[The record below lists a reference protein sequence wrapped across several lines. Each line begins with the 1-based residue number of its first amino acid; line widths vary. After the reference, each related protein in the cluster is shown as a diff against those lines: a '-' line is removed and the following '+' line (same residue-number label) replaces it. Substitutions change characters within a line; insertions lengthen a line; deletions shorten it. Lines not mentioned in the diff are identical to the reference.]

1 LVCIYFHIVNNI
13 YENGLNLFI
22 NNILVMSLSLTI
34 ILVEKNATLKTLT
47 VKDFKEA
54 DLFKKC
60 GFKKSEDFEKQT
72 QWTCHGYEVSVYGK
86 KNGRANNENK
96 YDFPPPIDSV
106 IFFGTCCIV
115 AKKLGKMENL
125 TLDLWEKIYE
135 KLFGGF
141 EDLSLTAL
149 ADEEEKDEL
158 EFVAKEHKTKHGYL
172 KDGFVVDSDPFLFPF
187 LVLFQKIPLPQEEQA
202 HGELKINDTTDE
214 SNHSNSELSEES
226 YEE

>member
-1 LVCIYFHIVNNI
+1 
-13 YENGLNLFI
+13 
-22 NNILVMSLSLTI
+22 MSSLSI

-47 VKDFKEA
+47 VKDFKES

-60 GFKKSEDFEKQT
+60 GFKKSEDFQKQT
-72 QWTCHGYEVSVYGK
+72 QWICNGYEISVYGK

-96 YDFPPPIDSV
+96 YDFPPPIDSIV
-106 IFFGTCCIV
+106 FFGTCCIV

-125 TLDLWEKIYE
+125 TLDLWGKIYE

-141 EDLSLTAL
+141 EDLSLSAL

-158 EFVAKEHKTKHGYL
+158 EFVAKEHKTKQGYL
-172 KDGFVVDSDPFLFPF
+172 KDGFVVDSDA
-187 LVLFQKIPLPQEEQA
+187 EEDYTTEEEDEEVIA
-202 HGELKINDTTDE
+202 ELKSDDTDE
-214 SNHSNSELSEES
+214 SNSKSGGSELSEES

>member
-1 LVCIYFHIVNNI
+1 
-13 YENGLNLFI
+13 
-22 NNILVMSLSLTI
+22 MTLTI

-60 GFKKSEDFEKQT
+60 GFKKSEDFQKQT
-72 QWTCHGYEVSVYGK
+72 QWTCNGYEVSVYGK

-106 IFFGTCCIV
+106 MFFGTCCIV
-115 AKKLGKMENL
+115 AKKLEKMENL

-149 ADEEEKDEL
+149 ADEEEQDEL

-172 KDGFVVDSDPFLFPF
+172 KDGFVVDSDGEDDSSE
-187 LVLFQKIPLPQEEQA
+187 IETEEE
-202 HGELKINDTTDE
+202 ELKMNDSTDE
-214 SNHSNSELSEES
+214 STHVNSELSEES
-226 YEE
+226 YDE

>member
-1 LVCIYFHIVNNI
+1 MNRLFCIYFHIVNNI
-13 YENGLNLFI
+13 YENGLNLYI
-22 NNILVMSLSLTI
+22 NNILVMTLTI

-60 GFKKSEDFEKQT
+60 GFKKSEDFQKQT
-72 QWTCHGYEVSVYGK
+72 QWTCNGYEVSVYGK

-106 IFFGTCCIV
+106 MFFGTCCIV
-115 AKKLGKMENL
+115 AKKLEKMENL

-149 ADEEEKDEL
+149 ADEEEQDEL

-172 KDGFVVDSDPFLFPF
+172 KDGFVVDSDGEDDSSE
-187 LVLFQKIPLPQEEQA
+187 IETEEE
-202 HGELKINDTTDE
+202 ELKMNDSTDE
-214 SNHSNSELSEES
+214 STHVNSELSEES
-226 YEE
+226 YDE

>member
-1 LVCIYFHIVNNI
+1 
-13 YENGLNLFI
+13 
-22 NNILVMSLSLTI
+22 MSLTI

-47 VKDFKEA
+47 VKDFKES

-60 GFKKSEDFEKQT
+60 GFKKSEDFQKQT
-72 QWTCHGYEVSVYGK
+72 QWICNGYEISVYGK

-96 YDFPPPIDSV
+96 YDFPPPIDSIV
-106 IFFGTCCIV
+106 FFGTCCIV

-149 ADEEEKDEL
+149 EDEEEKDEL

-172 KDGFVVDSDPFLFPF
+172 KDGFVVDSDA
-187 LVLFQKIPLPQEEQA
+187 EEESTA
-202 HGELKINDTTDE
+202 ETEEEEEVSELKINDNSTDE
-214 SNHSNSELSEES
+214 NNHSNSELSEES
-226 YEE
+226 YEA

>member
-1 LVCIYFHIVNNI
+1 
-13 YENGLNLFI
+13 
-22 NNILVMSLSLTI
+22 MSLSLTI

-60 GFKKSEDFEKQT
+60 GFKKSEDFEKQA

-172 KDGFVVDSDPFLFPF
+172 KDGFVVDSDAEEEYTTETETEETAETDEVEEEE
-187 LVLFQKIPLPQEEQA
+187 VL
-202 HGELKINDTTDE
+202 GELKINDTTDE

>member
-1 LVCIYFHIVNNI
+1 
-13 YENGLNLFI
+13 
-22 NNILVMSLSLTI
+22 MSLTI

-47 VKDFKEA
+47 VKDFKES

-60 GFKKSEDFEKQT
+60 GFKKSEDFQKQT
-72 QWTCHGYEVSVYGK
+72 QWTCNGYEMSVYGK

-96 YDFPPPIDSV
+96 YDFPPPIDSIV
-106 IFFGTCCIV
+106 FFGTCCIV

-125 TLDLWEKIYE
+125 TLELWEKIYE

-172 KDGFVVDSDPFLFPF
+172 KDGFVVDSDM
-187 LVLFQKIPLPQEEQA
+187 EEESTTETEEEEEVS
-202 HGELKINDTTDE
+202 ELKINDDSTE
-214 SNHSNSELSEES
+214 ENNHSNSELSEES
-226 YEE
+226 YEA

>member
-1 LVCIYFHIVNNI
+1 MNRLVCIYFHIVNIIN
-13 YENGLNLFI
+13 ENGLNLFI
-22 NNILVMSLSLTI
+22 NNILVMSLTI

-86 KNGRANNENK
+86 KNGRATNENK

-149 ADEEEKDEL
+149 EDEEEKDEL

-172 KDGFVVDSDPFLFPF
+172 KDGFVVDSDAEEEYTTETEETEE
-187 LVLFQKIPLPQEEQA
+187 VLS
-202 HGELKINDTTDE
+202 ELKINDSTDE

>member
-1 LVCIYFHIVNNI
+1 
-13 YENGLNLFI
+13 
-22 NNILVMSLSLTI
+22 MSLTI

-86 KNGRANNENK
+86 KNGRATNENK

-106 IFFGTCCIV
+106 IFFGTCRIV

-149 ADEEEKDEL
+149 EDEEEKDEL

-172 KDGFVVDSDPFLFPF
+172 KDGFVVDSDAEEEYTTETEETEE
-187 LVLFQKIPLPQEEQA
+187 VLS
-202 HGELKINDTTDE
+202 ELKINDSTDE